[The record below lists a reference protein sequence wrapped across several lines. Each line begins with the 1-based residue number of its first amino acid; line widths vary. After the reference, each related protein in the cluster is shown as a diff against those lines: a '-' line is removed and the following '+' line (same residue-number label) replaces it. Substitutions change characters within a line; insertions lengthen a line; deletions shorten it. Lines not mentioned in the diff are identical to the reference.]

1 MKVGYWNISDDEFRA
16 ILAKENVSLDDLNRE
31 AFDILM
37 EQSLGD
43 QSLPGGDPWRYGLE
57 FHTLRVLREM
67 KKLNIVTGC
76 DAETIMKLRRP
87 TPESVQRDEYYID
100 FEDLEDEEDD
110 EDEEDVDVD
119 VDVDEDDD
127 YLVHLGVSKKNPGN
141 DTPSRHDSYKEPTF
155 QEMVEYMNTPKDAL
169 PPHRKVSET
178 HFTPISAYDRAKN
191 ARIIGWLTLIIASL
205 LVVCGLLYA
214 NDLISPRAT
223 SIFPIAAFVAVQR
236 IATKYH
242 SRFSSRFNLARL
254 AVCVALLFSSAAYFV
269 IKGLYL
275 ALCSVLGSIA
285 TTPFALAMMG
295 LFLVLKVVCVVLIDK
310 TTDSRRGII
319 IGWLQSLAVT
329 MLLASFVF
337 GAMMQ

>member
-16 ILAKENVSLDDLNRE
+16 ILAKEDVSLNDLNRE

-43 QSLPGGDPWRYGLE
+43 QSLPGGDPWRYGVE

-100 FEDLEDEEDD
+100 FEDDEEDD
-110 EDEEDVDVD
+110 KEDVEEDVE
-119 VDVDEDDD
+119 EDAD
-127 YLVHLGVSKKNPGN
+127 YLVHFGVSKKNPGN
-141 DTPSRHDSYKEPTF
+141 DKPSRHDSNKEPTF

-169 PPHRKVSET
+169 PPHRKMPET
-178 HFTPISAYDRAKN
+178 HFTPISADDRAKN

-205 LVVCGLLYA
+205 SAVCGLLYA

-269 IKGLYL
+269 IKGIYL

-285 TTPFALAMMG
+285 TTPFALVMMG

-310 TTDSRRGII
+310 TTDPRRGII

>member
-16 ILAKENVSLDDLNRE
+16 ILAKEDVSLDDLNRE

-43 QSLPGGDPWRYGLE
+43 QSLPGGDPWRYGVE

-87 TPESVQRDEYYID
+87 APESVQRDEYYID
-100 FEDLEDEEDD
+100 FEDD
-110 EDEEDVDVD
+110 EDEEDVD

-127 YLVHLGVSKKNPGN
+127 YLVYSGVSKKNPGN
-141 DTPSRHDSYKEPTF
+141 DKPSRHDSNKEPTF

-169 PPHRKVSET
+169 PPLRKVPET
-178 HFTPISAYDRAKN
+178 HFTPISADDRAKN

-269 IKGLYL
+269 IKGIYL

-285 TTPFALAMMG
+285 TTPFALVMMG

-337 GAMMQ
+337 GAMQQ

>member
-16 ILAKENVSLDDLNRE
+16 ILAKEDVSLDDLNRE

-43 QSLPGGDPWRYGLE
+43 QSLPGGDPWRYGVE
-57 FHTLRVLREM
+57 FHTLRVIREM

-100 FEDLEDEEDD
+100 FEDD

-119 VDVDEDDD
+119 VDVDDD
-127 YLVHLGVSKKNPGN
+127 YLVYSGVSKKNPGN
-141 DTPSRHDSYKEPTF
+141 DKPSRHDSYKEPTF

-169 PPHRKVSET
+169 PPQKKVPET
-178 HFTPISAYDRAKN
+178 HFTPISADDRAKN

-205 LVVCGLLYA
+205 SAVCGLLHA

-269 IKGLYL
+269 IKGIYL

-285 TTPFALAMMG
+285 TTPFALVMMG

-337 GAMMQ
+337 GAMQQ

>member
-16 ILAKENVSLDDLNRE
+16 ILAKEDVSLDDLNRE

-43 QSLPGGDPWRYGLE
+43 QSLPGGDPWRYGVE
-57 FHTLRVLREM
+57 FHTLRVIREM

-100 FEDLEDEEDD
+100 FEDD

-119 VDVDEDDD
+119 GDVDDD
-127 YLVHLGVSKKNPGN
+127 YLVYSGVSKKNPGN
-141 DTPSRHDSYKEPTF
+141 GTPSRHDSYKEPTF

-169 PPHRKVSET
+169 PPHRKMPET
-178 HFTPISAYDRAKN
+178 HFTPISADDRAKN
-191 ARIIGWLTLIIASL
+191 ARIIGWLALIIASL
-205 LVVCGLLYA
+205 SVVCGLLYA

-269 IKGLYL
+269 IKGIYL

-285 TTPFALAMMG
+285 TTPFALVMMG

-310 TTDSRRGII
+310 TTDSRRGIV

-337 GAMMQ
+337 GAMQQ

>member
-16 ILAKENVSLDDLNRE
+16 ILAKEDVSLNDLNRE

-43 QSLPGGDPWRYGLE
+43 QSLPGGDPWRYGVE

-100 FEDLEDEEDD
+100 FEDDEDD

-119 VDVDEDDD
+119 DD
-127 YLVHLGVSKKNPGN
+127 YLVHSGVSKKNPGN

-169 PPHRKVSET
+169 PPHRKVPET
-178 HFTPISAYDRAKN
+178 HFTPLSADDRAKN

-205 LVVCGLLYA
+205 SAVCGLLYA

-269 IKGLYL
+269 IKGIYL

-285 TTPFALAMMG
+285 TTPFALVMMG

-310 TTDSRRGII
+310 TTDPRRGII

-329 MLLASFVF
+329 MLLASLVF
-337 GAMMQ
+337 GAMQQ

>member
-16 ILAKENVSLDDLNRE
+16 ILAKEDVSLNDLNRE

-43 QSLPGGDPWRYGLE
+43 QSLPGGDPWRYGVE

-87 TPESVQRDEYYID
+87 TPESVQRDKYYID
-100 FEDLEDEEDD
+100 FEDD

-119 VDVDEDDD
+119 EDDD
-127 YLVHLGVSKKNPGN
+127 YLVYSGVSKKNPGN
-141 DTPSRHDSYKEPTF
+141 GTPSRHDSYKEPTF

-169 PPHRKVSET
+169 PPQKKVPET
-178 HFTPISAYDRAKN
+178 HFTPISADDRAKN

-285 TTPFALAMMG
+285 TTPFALVMMG

-310 TTDSRRGII
+310 TTASRRGII

>member
-16 ILAKENVSLDDLNRE
+16 ILAKEDVSLDNLNRE

-43 QSLPGGDPWRYGLE
+43 QSLPGGDPWHYGLE

-100 FEDLEDEEDD
+100 FEDD

-119 VDVDEDDD
+119 VEDD
-127 YLVHLGVSKKNPGN
+127 YLMYSGVSKKNPGN
-141 DTPSRHDSYKEPTF
+141 GTASRHDSYKEPTF

-169 PPHRKVSET
+169 PPHRKMPET
-178 HFTPISAYDRAKN
+178 HFTPISADDRAKN

-205 LVVCGLLYA
+205 SAVCGLLYA

-269 IKGLYL
+269 IKGIYL

-285 TTPFALAMMG
+285 TTPFALVMMG

-337 GAMMQ
+337 GAMQQ

>member
-16 ILAKENVSLDDLNRE
+16 ILAKEDVSLNDLNRE

-43 QSLPGGDPWRYGLE
+43 QSLPGGDPWRYGVE

-87 TPESVQRDEYYID
+87 APESVQRDEYYID
-100 FEDLEDEEDD
+100 FEDD

-119 VDVDEDDD
+119 DD
-127 YLVHLGVSKKNPGN
+127 YLVYSGVSKKNPGN
-141 DTPSRHDSYKEPTF
+141 GTPSRHDSYKEPTF

-169 PPHRKVSET
+169 QPQKKVPET
-178 HFTPISAYDRAKN
+178 HFTPISADDRAKN

-269 IKGLYL
+269 IKGIYL

-285 TTPFALAMMG
+285 TTPFALVMMG

-310 TTDSRRGII
+310 TTDPRRGII

-337 GAMMQ
+337 GAMQQ